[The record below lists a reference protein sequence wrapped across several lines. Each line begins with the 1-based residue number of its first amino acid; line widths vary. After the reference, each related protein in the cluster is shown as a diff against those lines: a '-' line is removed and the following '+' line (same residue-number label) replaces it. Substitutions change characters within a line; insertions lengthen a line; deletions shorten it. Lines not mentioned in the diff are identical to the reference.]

1 MKVFKFS
8 KNRKNRILDPFAHP
22 PDLTINILPHKL
34 REKDTCKG
42 GDSAAG
48 SAGDSKETDSIPYL
62 FSSVLYP
69 YNGSSLF
76 RLLGRH
82 SSSLTRE
89 WVWGTWP
96 NFRRRR
102 RRRGSKTASRT
113 CWSSVSFWTGES
125 VVTAAVRFAFRV
137 YGTFFF
143 FFNIIRTA
151 WSVNNALI
159 ITWPA
164 QEGHLSQK
172 NWTQWAPSLRCCTS
186 SSNCCHPHLW
196 LGNHLVN
203 ARSDCGNRFEI
214 AFFPPFSPGPW
225 KEVCVR
231 QHVLSG
237 DFEGR
242 KKMNA

>member
-1 MKVFKFS
+1 MSSTNPCFLYMGIVLREGSGKLLPQERIAFRKKKKYTVKVFKFS

-89 WVWGTWP
+89 
-96 NFRRRR
+96 
-102 RRRGSKTASRT
+102 
-113 CWSSVSFWTGES
+113 
-125 VVTAAVRFAFRV
+125 
-137 YGTFFF
+137 
-143 FFNIIRTA
+143 
-151 WSVNNALI
+151 
-159 ITWPA
+159 
-164 QEGHLSQK
+164 
-172 NWTQWAPSLRCCTS
+172 
-186 SSNCCHPHLW
+186 
-196 LGNHLVN
+196 
-203 ARSDCGNRFEI
+203 
-214 AFFPPFSPGPW
+214 
-225 KEVCVR
+225 
-231 QHVLSG
+231 
-237 DFEGR
+237 
-242 KKMNA
+242 